1 MNDRIVN
8 EVAGSIPDRVNALK
22 SWLVRELALA
32 VDISPEAITTNEPFS
47 HFGLDSAKAV
57 GLLNLLGKFLG
68 REMPVTLVWRY
79 PTIEALANYLCG
91 KPESASRESS
101 SNVLPAATWDQP
113 IAVIG
118 IACRFPGAPDP
129 AAFWDLLRSGRSAF
143 REITS
148 DRWDID
154 AWYDPDFG
162 KPGKINARMAGLLE
176 RIDEFD
182 PSFFGISPREAVQMD
197 PQQRLG
203 LELAWEA
210 LEDAGIKPDA
220 LRGSRTGL
228 FVGAMW
234 HDYEAIARKAGAE
247 MTSHSATGQAFSIIA
262 NRISYVLGLQ
272 GPSIALDTACSSSL
286 VSVHLACR
294 CLQAGD
300 ATLALAGG
308 VNIIISPD
316 TAVAF
321 SKFGGISPSSQLCAF
336 DARAN
341 GFVRGEGGG
350 FVVLKPLNRA
360 LADGN
365 PIYAVIRGI
374 AVNNDG
380 ASNGLTAPNPQAQE
394 ILLEEACARAG
405 IQTTEVH
412 YVEAHGTGTPL
423 GDPIEAHAL
432 GRVFGRER
440 ATDRPLLIGSV
451 KTNIGHLEGASGI
464 AGLIKLILAI
474 HHRQIPPSL
483 NFETP
488 NPQIDFEA
496 SKLRVVTKLEH
507 WPQNK
512 KPAIGGVSAFSWGG
526 TNCHLIAEE
535 AGRSDAHLLPLSA
548 RNTEILKETA
558 EKLRTYLNSSSPD
571 LSLRDVCATAAARW
585 VAEPERV
592 ALTARSVSELSA
604 QLEGF
609 LLDQKRPGVAACHTK
624 STRPKLAFIFSP
636 QGSQWLGM
644 GKSLIGVE
652 PVFRAKLAEC
662 DRVLT
667 RMAGWSLFDELL
679 AAPGNSRL
687 NRAEF
692 VQPVL
697 SAIQMAL
704 AELWTSWGVRPDFV
718 GAHSIGEWAAA
729 YVSGIL
735 SLEETMRVVVES
747 SRAQAQ
753 AGEGGGMAVV
763 ELAEAEVQ
771 ERIQRWSR
779 EVFVAGYNSP
789 TSTLLSGEADR
800 LKIIVANWKAEG
812 LMCSLIN
819 INAATHSPRMDPA
832 LEGLKAS
839 LSGLRSV
846 RAAIPFVSSVSGD
859 YLRVTETGPEHW
871 ARVIRRPALFSQ
883 VIERLARD
891 GCTLFLEIGPH
902 ALLESAIRQT
912 LSASGV
918 DGLVL
923 SSCRRGEDE
932 RGSLLNSLGRLYALG
947 WPIQWSAV
955 TGGARNDL
963 LLSISEGQQRL
974 KEPMA
979 LPAETPLL
987 LPLSART
994 IEALRD
1000 RARSIAKHLKT
1011 RQEVAVDDVVY
1022 TLATRR
1028 EHLEYRLTA
1037 AGTRREELVSALE
1050 AFAKDQDSV
1059 NLVSNRAR
1067 SMDAAKVA
1075 FVCSGQGVQW
1085 WGMGRE
1091 LLKSMPVFRRE
1102 ILRCADELK
1111 RHADWDL
1118 LEELT
1123 RDEANSRLGE
1133 TEIAQPALFS
1143 LQVALAAIWRSWGI
1157 EPHALIGHSV
1167 GEVAAAHLG
1176 GVLSFED
1183 AVQVIHHRGRLMQR
1197 ATGLG
1202 KMAAI
1207 EAPEAEIEK
1216 LLESYSERVSVAAV
1230 NSPTS
1235 TVISGDRAAIGE
1247 VLVMAK
1253 ERGFRSKV
1261 LPVNYA
1267 FHSPQMEPFGTEMT
1281 KAISGLKAQ
1290 AALVPIF
1297 STVTGALAIEGDFN
1311 ADYWGRN
1318 IRQTVRFAAAVR
1330 AMLDAG
1336 VNTFVELS
1344 PTPVLSSMVFQC
1356 AAALA
1361 QSVQLLP
1368 SLRQGQPDQFQMLKS
1383 LAALFA
1389 AGAQVDWQ
1397 GVCREGGRVVP
1408 LPTYP
1413 WQRKRF
1419 WLDLATPS
1427 TPDAR
1432 PVGAEVP
1439 ANWFYEVGWEEKPRT
1454 DEASARD
1461 VTLRLASPEA
1471 LKVGVKARLA
1481 GIEEETHLVR
1491 SLEAREDIEK
1501 LSVDFA
1507 TASLIRLGLQL
1518 SVPRRFTAA
1527 SLREEL
1533 GVQKR
1538 HARLLERMLQML
1550 AEEGLLEQKGAQF
1563 ETIVP
1568 LETLPLSLASLADQ
1582 AASLCRKHMDFAA
1595 EFELLSHCGERLPE
1609 VLQDQVDPLQLLF
1622 PVEGSVNAER
1632 IYREAPSARFY
1643 NRLIGELVGN
1653 AVREVSRRD
1662 TVRLLELGAGTGG
1675 TTACVLER
1683 LTEVRTTYF
1692 FTDVS
1697 CMLLNDARSRFDRF
1711 PTVRYAMLNIEKPL
1725 ETQEFKVGDFDI
1737 VLAANVLHAT
1747 IDLRT
1752 TLEHV
1757 RQLLA
1762 PGGLLVLLETTAP
1775 RRWLDLIFGLTEGW
1789 WRFADTDLR
1798 PNYALLETDKWL
1810 ALLQGAGFRATVAVG
1825 AEFSAGDLHQQTVLL
1840 ARADGTV
1847 PEVTATPS
1855 DEGSR
1860 PNQPAKA
1867 IKPTALGTQR
1877 PPFSATGRWL
1887 VFSDAAGLAEQVAER
1902 LEQGGAECVLV
1913 QAGDHFDASNPR
1925 RLIINSNEPEDYRS
1939 LFKDGALWS
1948 GVLHAWTLDANFTEA
1963 NALPDLKRAE
1973 HLSCGSALF
1982 LLQAL
1987 AEFGSPRPP
1996 KLWLLTRGAQ
2006 LARSQPR
2013 LDSIAQA
2020 PIWGLGRTLALE
2032 HPELWGGLIDVAA
2045 DSDARVLAE
2054 RVALEICL
2062 PDGEDQIVLS
2072 ENLRLVPRLL
2082 SKQAPAPRPVT
2093 VRPDASYLVTGGLG
2107 GLGPH
2112 IARWLVERGA
2122 RHLILVARS
2131 ELPERGAWMELA
2143 PSHQFYE
2150 QVASIQKL
2158 EKLGATVH
2166 VEKVDVA
2173 DRRQMEA
2180 LFERVRYSSAPLRG
2194 ILHAA
2199 ADIKFCPL
2207 REISAD
2213 GLHTAM
2219 RAKVEGAWLLH
2230 ELSSNIPLD
2239 FFVLF
2244 SSIAAVFGASR
2255 MGHYAAS
2262 NHFLDFLADWRH
2274 AAGLPAL
2281 SINWGAWEEIRSLR
2295 EKRDEW
2301 ITFGLKRMPAN
2312 SALQAMSFLTTEGVA
2327 QRMVAD
2333 VDWDL
2338 LKPAVE
2344 TRGRGRFFE
2353 NIKAKLKPDRGAAP
2367 EDFGWIE
2374 RLGQSAPEDRRELVS
2389 SLISGETRRVL
2400 GLNADEQ
2407 LDPDSGLFQLG
2418 MDSLMSVQLKLRLEK
2433 SVGSTLPATLTFTY
2447 PTVHALTDFLLC
2459 EVLKLSTTGAVA
2471 VASQNDGNGLQPPDE
2486 SLTDLS
2492 DDEVKDMLSAEL
2504 SLLPPD
2510 LHD

>member
-1 MNDRIVN
+1 VIEESRTGLQLAV
-8 EVAGSIPDRVNALK
+8 SALIE
-22 SWLVRELALA
+22 WLVRELAQV
-32 VDISPEAITTNEPFS
+32 VDINQEAIATNEPFS
-47 HFGLDSAKAV
+47 HFGLDSAKAAR
-57 GLLNLLGKFLG
+57 LLSRLGAFLD
-68 REMPVTLVWRY
+68 RELPVTLVWKY
-79 PTIEALANYLCG
+79 PTIEVLANYLCG
-91 KPESASRESS
+91 KPESAAGESLS
-101 SNVLPAATWDQP
+101 HAPQTANWDQP

-118 IACRFPGAPDP
+118 MACRFPGAPDP
-129 AAFWDLLRSGRSAF
+129 TAFWDFLRSGRSAF

-148 DRWDID
+148 DRWDINR
-154 AWYDPDFG
+154 WYDPDPG
-162 KPGKINARMAGLLE
+162 KPGKMNSRMAGLLD

-182 PSFFGISPREAVQMD
+182 PGFFGISPREAIQMD
-197 PQQRLG
+197 PQQRLA

-210 LEDAGIKPDA
+210 LEDAGVKPDA
-220 LRGSRTGL
+220 LRGSRTGV

-234 HDYEAIARKAGAE
+234 HDYETIARKADAE
-247 MTSHSATGQAFSIIA
+247 ITLHSATGQAFSIVA
-262 NRISYVLGLQ
+262 NRISYALGLQ

-286 VSVHLACR
+286 VSVHMACR
-294 CLQAGD
+294 SLQAGD

-308 VNIIISPD
+308 VNMIISPE
-316 TAVAF
+316 TMVAF
-321 SKFGGISPSSQLCAF
+321 SKFGGLSPTSQLCAF

-350 FVVLKPLNRA
+350 IVVLKSLNRA

-365 PIYAVIRGI
+365 PIYAVIRGS

-394 ILLEEACARAG
+394 FVLGEACVRAG
-405 IQTTEVH
+405 VLAAEVH

-423 GDPIEAHAL
+423 GDPIEADAL
-432 GRVFGRER
+432 GRVFGRQR
-440 ATDRPLLIGSV
+440 AADQPLLVGSV

-464 AGLIKLILAI
+464 AGLIKLVLAL
-474 HHRQIPPSL
+474 HHRQIPASL

-488 NPQIDFEA
+488 NPHIDFAA
-496 SKLRVVTKLEH
+496 SKLRIVAKLEH

-512 KPAIGGVSAFSWGG
+512 KPALGGVSAFSWGG

-548 RNTEILKETA
+548 PDAGILKERA
-558 EKLRTYLNSSSPD
+558 KKLRTHLNSSSPD
-571 LSLRDVCATAAARW
+571 LALRDVCATAAARCA
-585 VAEPERV
+585 AEPDRV
-592 ALTARSVSELSA
+592 ALTARSVSELSS

-609 LLDQKRPGVAACHTK
+609 LLNQKRPGVAAGHTK
-624 STRPKLAFIFSP
+624 PSRPKLAFIFSP

-644 GKSLIGVE
+644 GKSLIGAE

-667 RMAGWSLFDELL
+667 RIAGWSLFDELL
-679 AAPGNSRL
+679 AAPENSRL

-692 VQPVL
+692 VQPLL
-697 SAIQMAL
+697 SAIQIAL
-704 AELWTSWGVRPDFV
+704 AELWSSWGIRPDFV

-729 YVSGIL
+729 CVSGTL

-753 AGEGGGMAVV
+753 VGEGGGMAVV

-771 ERIQRWSR
+771 ERIQRWSN
-779 EVFVAGYNSP
+779 EVFVAGCNSP
-789 TSTLLSGEADR
+789 TSTLLSGDADR
-800 LKIIVANWKAEG
+800 LKIIVKNWKAEG

-819 INAATHSPRMDPA
+819 IDAATHSPRMDPA

-839 LSGLRSV
+839 LSGLRPV
-846 RAAIPFVSSVSGD
+846 RGSIPFVSSVSGN
-859 YLRVTETGPEHW
+859 YLRVTETGPVHW
-871 ARVIRRPALFSQ
+871 ARVIRQPALFSQ
-883 VIERLARD
+883 VIERLAHD

-912 LSASGV
+912 LSASGN

-932 RGSLLNSLGRLYALG
+932 RGSLLNSLGTLYALG

-955 TGGARNDL
+955 TGGTNNDL
-963 LLSISEGQQRL
+963 LLPISEGQQRL
-974 KEPMA
+974 KELMT

-987 LPLSART
+987 LPLSGRT
-994 IEALRD
+994 KEALRD
-1000 RARSIAKHLKT
+1000 RAGSIANHLKT
-1011 RQEVAVDDVVY
+1011 RQDVAVEDVVY

-1028 EHLEYRLTA
+1028 EHLEYRLA
-1037 AGTRREELVSALE
+1037 AIGTKREELVSALE
-1050 AFAKDQDSV
+1050 TFAKDQDSV
-1059 NLVSNRAR
+1059 NLVTNRAR
-1067 SMDAAKVA
+1067 SKEAAKVA

-1091 LLKSMPVFRRE
+1091 LLKSMPIFRRE

-1123 RDEANSRLGE
+1123 RDEANSRLNE

-1143 LQVALAAIWRSWGI
+1143 LQVALAAVWRSWGI
-1157 EPHALIGHSV
+1157 EPHALVGHSV

-1183 AVQVIHHRGRLMQR
+1183 AVKVIHHRGRLMQR

-1207 EAPEAEIEK
+1207 ESPEAEIEEM
-1216 LLESYSERVSVAAV
+1216 LECYRDRVSVAAV

-1235 TVISGDRAAIGE
+1235 TVISGEQAAIGE
-1247 VLVMAK
+1247 ILTVAR
-1253 ERGFRSKV
+1253 ERGFRSKL
-1261 LPVNYA
+1261 LPVDYA
-1267 FHSPQMEPFGTEMT
+1267 FHSPQMEPFGMEMT
-1281 KAISGLKAQ
+1281 KAISGLRAQ
-1290 AALVPIF
+1290 AALLPIF

-1311 ADYWGRN
+1311 ASYWGRN

-1336 VNTFVELS
+1336 VNIFVELS
-1344 PTPVLSSMVFQC
+1344 PTPVLSSMVLQC
-1356 AAALA
+1356 AAALP

-1368 SLRQGQPDQFQMLKS
+1368 SLRRGQPEQLQMLKS
-1383 LAALFA
+1383 LTTLFV
-1389 AGAQVDWQ
+1389 AGAQIDWD
-1397 GVCREGGRVVP
+1397 GICREGGRVVP

-1419 WLDLATPS
+1419 WLDLPVAPV
-1427 TPDAR
+1427 PDAR
-1432 PVGAEVP
+1432 SVGDELP

-1454 DEASARD
+1454 DDAPSRG

-1471 LKVGVKARLA
+1471 LKAGVKARLA

-1501 LSVDFA
+1501 LAVHFA
-1507 TASLIRLGLQL
+1507 TASLIQLGLQL
-1518 SVPRRFTAA
+1518 SEPRRFTAA

-1533 GVQKR
+1533 GVQTR

-1550 AEEGLLEQKGAQF
+1550 AEEGLLEQKGIQF
-1563 ETIVP
+1563 ETIAP
-1568 LETLPLSLASLADQ
+1568 LETLPYSLASLAEQ

-1595 EFELLSHCGERLPE
+1595 EFELLAHCGARLPE
-1609 VLQDQVDPLQLLF
+1609 VLRGQVDPLQLLF

-1643 NRLIGELVGN
+1643 NRLTAELVEN
-1653 AVREVSRRD
+1653 AVREASRGD

-1683 LTEVRTTYF
+1683 LTEVRRTYF
-1692 FTDVS
+1692 FTDIS
-1697 CMLLNDARSRFDRF
+1697 RMLLNDARSRFARF
-1711 PTVRYAMLNIEKPL
+1711 PTVRYAMLNIEEPL

-1752 TLEHV
+1752 TLGHV

-1798 PNYALLETDKWL
+1798 PNYALVETDKWL
-1810 ALLQGAGFRATVAVG
+1810 ALLQGAGFTATVAVG

-1877 PPFSATGRWL
+1877 PPFSATRRWL
-1887 VFSDAAGLAEQVAER
+1887 VFSDAGGLAAQVAER

-1913 QAGDHFDASNPR
+1913 EAGDHFDVSNPR

-1939 LFKDGALWS
+1939 LFRDGAFWS
-1948 GVLHAWTLDANFTEA
+1948 GVLHAWSVDANFTEA

-1987 AEFGSPRPP
+1987 AEFGNPRPP

-2006 LARSQPR
+2006 AARSQLK

-2032 HPELWGGLIDVAA
+2032 HPELWGGLIDVAT
-2045 DSDARVLAE
+2045 DSDPRMLAD
-2054 RVALEICL
+2054 RIALEMSL

-2082 SKQAPAPRPVT
+2082 STQAPAPKPMT
-2093 VRPDASYLVTGGLG
+2093 VGPDASYLVTGGLG

-2122 RHLILVARS
+2122 RHLILVGRS

-2143 PSHQFYE
+2143 PSHRFYE

-2180 LFERVRYSSAPLRG
+2180 LFERVHYSSAPLRG
-2194 ILHAA
+2194 IVHAA

-2213 GLHTAM
+2213 GLHAAM

-2230 ELSSNIPLD
+2230 ELSRNLPLD

-2244 SSIAAVFGASR
+2244 SSIASVLGASR

-2262 NHFLDFLADWRH
+2262 NHFLDFLAEWRQ

-2301 ITFGLKRMPAN
+2301 ITFGLKRMSAN

-2333 VDWDL
+2333 VDWDI

-2353 NIKAKLKPDRGAAP
+2353 NIKAKLRPDRGAAP

-2389 SLISGETRRVL
+2389 SLITGEARRVL
-2400 GLNADEQ
+2400 GLNAEEQ

-2447 PTVHALTDFLLC
+2447 PTVHSLTDFLLG
-2459 EVLKLSTTGAVA
+2459 EVLKLPTTAVVA
-2471 VASQNDGNGLQPPDE
+2471 VASQNEGNGLQSPDE
-2486 SLTDLS
+2486 NLTDLS
-2492 DDEVKDMLSAEL
+2492 DDEIKDMLSAEL